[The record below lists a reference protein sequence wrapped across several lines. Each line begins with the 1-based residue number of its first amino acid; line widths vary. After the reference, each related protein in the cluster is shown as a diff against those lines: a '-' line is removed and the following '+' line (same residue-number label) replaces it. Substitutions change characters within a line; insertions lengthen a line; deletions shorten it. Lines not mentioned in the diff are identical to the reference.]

1 MILSN
6 YWKSFN
12 IITDFNTTKL
22 KNYGQVNTNGGTLTR
37 TWINAQN
44 GVGNIRLRTDNLA
57 VRLGKGVGNITAQDY
72 ALFDDCT
79 ANIGNLAFVSAF
91 SSADTDEG
99 FSQLITITGTNN
111 SSSDITLTEVGITKT
126 FTVEVNIEGVTTSAP
141 VMLAKMLLDNP
152 ITVRAGGSFRIVVE
166 WKEQ

>member
-12 IITDFNTTKL
+12 IIADFNTTTL
-22 KNYGQVNTNGGTLTR
+22 KNYGQVNINGGTLTR
-37 TWINAQN
+37 TWINTQN

-57 VRLGKGVGNITAQDY
+57 VRLGK
-72 ALFDDCT
+72 
-79 ANIGNLAFVSAF
+79 
-91 SSADTDEG
+91 
-99 FSQLITITGTNN
+99 QLITITGINN
-111 SSSDITLTEVGITKT
+111 SSSDITLTEVGITKI
-126 FTVEVNIEGVTTSAP
+126 FTVEVNISGVTTSAP